1 MNMIANV
8 SKKLTGRLRVQLI
21 CCCGAVSCVTA
32 LSFQTAYAETPWA
45 ISANDGH
52 TTTDAAGKMVT
63 AQHPVPDTITLI
75 KFDQGRPVI
84 GKSLQ
89 LPTSVEGPPTT
100 VWIAPD
106 SSWAIITAGSHADS
120 QSGAPV
126 IQGAVVSVISITH
139 GIPKLIQTVHAGL
152 GASQVSVSPD
162 QKWALIG
169 NRKAGTVSVFAVKEE
184 QLHLVQTLAMGA
196 GSNPA
201 SVRFLPDGEHAVVVL
216 RGPHQLALLHK
227 EYKGFKVDINKLNI
241 GRSPNTLDITQ
252 SGLIA
257 VGDQDP
263 DHPAVHL
270 ALLNGGEL
278 TLVRTIS
285 VAPSPEPLMFSP
297 DGKYLAVGAVN
308 NSNKDPSA
316 HGTVTL
322 YQSDGADLTPVSTA
336 SIGRWPQG
344 IIFSSNGRTLL
355 VQNTAD
361 KTMTTLHWDGTKL
374 ESVGTIPMAAG
385 PAAADTAW

>member
-1 MNMIANV
+1 MNAIR
-8 SKKLTGRLRVQLI
+8 SGRKKLTRKPRFQLL
-21 CCCGAVSCVTA
+21 CCAAVSCVIA
-32 LSFQTAYAETPWA
+32 LPSQVARAETQWA

-52 TTTDAAGKMVT
+52 TTTDSAGKMVT
-63 AQHPVPDTITLI
+63 ARLSLPDNVTLI

-84 GKSLQ
+84 GKSLD

-106 SSWAIITAGSHADS
+106 SSWSIVTAGSHAGT

-126 IQGAVVSVISITH
+126 IEDDLVSVISITQ
-139 GIPKLIQTVHAGL
+139 GTPKLTQTVHAGL

-162 QKWALIG
+162 QKWVLIT
-169 NRKAGTVSVFAVKEE
+169 NRRAGTVSVFAVKRK
-184 QLHLVQTLAMGA
+184 HLFLDQTLVMGA

-201 SVRFLPDGEHAVVVL
+201 SVRFMPDGEHAVVIL
-216 RGPHQLALLHK
+216 RGRHQLILLRK
-227 EYKGFKVDINKLNI
+227 SGKGFTIDDHKLSI
-241 GRSPNTLDITQ
+241 GHSPNTLDITQ

-257 VGDQDP
+257 VGDQDTDRP
-263 DHPAVHL
+263 SVHL
-270 ALLNGGEL
+270 ILLNGGQPML
-278 TLVRTIS
+278 LQTVP
-285 VAPSPEPLMFSP
+285 VAPSPEPLRFSP
-297 DGKYLAVGAVN
+297 NGRYLAVGAVN

-322 YQSDGADLTPVSTA
+322 YHFDKAGLTPVSTA
-336 SIGRWPQG
+336 NVGRWPQG
-344 IIFSSNGRTLL
+344 IIFSPDGGTLL

-374 ESVGTIPMAAG
+374 QDAGTIPMVAG